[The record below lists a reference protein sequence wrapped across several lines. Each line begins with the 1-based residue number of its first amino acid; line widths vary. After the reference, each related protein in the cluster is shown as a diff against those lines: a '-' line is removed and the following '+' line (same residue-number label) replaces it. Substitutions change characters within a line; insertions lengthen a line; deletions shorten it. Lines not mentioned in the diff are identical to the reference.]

1 MTCQFIYVVQQCF
14 CSSYLPDLFFSVLLG
29 WYLGCRLWQRLFGH
43 SQKDRREEHAASSCG
58 CLSEPEGRVSTG
70 AWADQACVMNRDV
83 ARISSLCHSLQP
95 KYRIHQKRCQ
105 RNRLT
110 YVRSSF
116 IIKYA
121 PKMWRAIEYV
131 IKFPCNRGSSGAL
144 NLQSAIAGVIV
155 FLRDVHCRAALS
167 KWRWCLGLA
176 QQDSSN
182 RVRSETKQH

>member
-29 WYLGCRLWQRLFGH
+29 RYLGCRLWQGLFGH
-43 SQKDRREEHAASSCG
+43 SQKDRREEHTASSCG
-58 CLSEPEGRVSTG
+58 CLSE
-70 AWADQACVMNRDV
+70 
-83 ARISSLCHSLQP
+83 H

-167 KWRWCLGLA
+167 KWR
-176 QQDSSN
+176 
-182 RVRSETKQH
+182 